1 MPHAATAMESRRPV
15 PTFFASAKFPELAM
29 SWPMVNDA
37 KPSPAALQIAPI
49 AMMNLPNISFTSLVG
64 ETI

>member
-1 MPHAATAMESRRPV
+1 MESRRPV

-49 AMMNLPNISFTSLVG
+49 AMMNLLNTSFTSLA
-64 ETI
+64 